1 MTDYQNRAER
11 RSVQLVEL
19 RKIRTENKQEMK
31 ASRSKYFNYN
41 TKKFRKT
48 LFYQHLKQ
56 ASQMNT
62 AVDSPATGT
71 YQEEGHSPLTDTTTA
86 LYSYGRTPI
95 TEVYQE
101 EGKIRVIYDRTNQTV
116 ENTHATDIT
125 EEDFSIQTDKRECD
139 AVEASSSGTGTVAVM
154 TDEEAKVI
162 VKDVNSTQDLGKN
175 KKGAEEPLDEKDDD
189 VRKDDEAVQQQ
200 QQEEEMFLV
209 SEKKIDSSFYE
220 KSMKEVAWTVTP
232 LASIEDVIREE
243 TASLLITP
251 PQSITGF
258 ALSVTPSIMGR
269 VKKSAANTAIR

>member
-41 TKKFRKT
+41 TKMFRKT

-71 YQEEGHSPLTDTTTA
+71 YKEEGHSPLTDTTTA

-101 EGKIRVIYDRTNQTV
+101 EGKIRVIYNRTNQTV

-125 EEDFSIQTDKRECD
+125 EEAFSIQTDKRECD

-154 TDEEAKVI
+154 ADEEAKVI
-162 VKDVNSTQDLGKN
+162 VKDVNSKN

-220 KSMKEVAWTVTP
+220 KSMKGVAWTVTP
-232 LASIEDVIREE
+232 LASIEGVIREE

-258 ALSVTPSIMGR
+258 VFNRLYL
-269 VKKSAANTAIR
+269 